1 MPWEDVLEQALEI
14 TTQLA
19 PGVNITN
26 IDLEGPLIVIYTK
39 NMEFFADHPEVIK
52 KIAQTIRRRISIR
65 PDPSLL
71 MDEKEAK
78 EEILRIVPESAGIKD
93 IYFVPETGEVVIEAE
108 FPREVIGEGGQLLN
122 EIKKKIKWAP
132 RVVRAPPLESKIVKE
147 MREYLKL
154 VREERRE
161 ILRNIGKRINR
172 PPLSGEQ
179 WVRIEALGGYREVGR
194 SATLIMTRTSR
205 VLVDCGLDVASVNK
219 EEPWSGAPYL
229 YVPDVWDTSD
239 PQHPFKHIDAVVL
252 THAHLDHCGLIPLLF
267 KYSYDGPVYMTEPTR
282 DLAAML
288 LIDYIKVAQADGKKV
303 PYESKHIK
311 EMIKHTITLKYG
323 ETTDIAPDVRLTFH
337 NAGHILGSAVAHF
350 HIGEGLYNIVVTGD
364 IKFERSWL
372 FNAAHNRFPRVET
385 VVMESTYGGRED
397 YQPSRREAS
406 ERLKD
411 IVNRTIGKGGK
422 VLIPVFA
429 VGRSQEVMLV
439 LENYIRKG
447 EIPEV
452 PVYLDGMI
460 WEATTIHAA
469 YPEYLNKDLR
479 ELIFMKKEN
488 PFLSPIFHRV
498 ESAERREEV
507 INSAEPLIVLSTSGM
522 MNGGP

>member
-19 PGVNITN
+19 PGVDITN

-78 EEILRIVPESAGIKD
+78 EEILRIVPESAGVKD

-122 EIKKKIKWAP
+122 EIKKKVKWAP

-229 YVPDVWDTSD
+229 YVPDVWDVSD
-239 PQHPFKHIDAVVL
+239 PQNPFKHIDAVVL

-267 KYSYDGPVYMTEPTR
+267 KYNYDGPVYMTEPTR

-288 LIDYIKVAQADGKKV
+288 LIDYIKVAQAEGKKV
-303 PYESKHIK
+303 PFESKHIK
-311 EMIKHTITLKYG
+311 
-323 ETTDIAPDVRLTFH
+323 
-337 NAGHILGSAVAHF
+337 
-350 HIGEGLYNIVVTGD
+350 
-364 IKFERSWL
+364 
-372 FNAAHNRFPRVET
+372 
-385 VVMESTYGGRED
+385 
-397 YQPSRREAS
+397 
-406 ERLKD
+406 
-411 IVNRTIGKGGK
+411 
-422 VLIPVFA
+422 
-429 VGRSQEVMLV
+429 
-439 LENYIRKG
+439 
-447 EIPEV
+447 
-452 PVYLDGMI
+452 
-460 WEATTIHAA
+460 
-469 YPEYLNKDLR
+469 
-479 ELIFMKKEN
+479 
-488 PFLSPIFHRV
+488 
-498 ESAERREEV
+498 
-507 INSAEPLIVLSTSGM
+507 
-522 MNGGP
+522 